1 MNNAINST
9 NQLVQQLD
17 GKVAPELQSTLNDVR
32 GTLRSTQ
39 SILSSD
45 APMQQDVRR
54 ALQQMTRAAASLQ
67 LMSDYI
73 EQHPESLIRGKT
85 PEVDRNE
92 K

>member
-1 MNNAINST
+1 MGRQFRKRSI
-9 NQLVQQLD
+9 QQNIISFRD
-17 GKVAPELQSTLNDVR
+17 HNRRFARQE
-32 GTLRSTQ
+32 
-39 SILSSD
+39 
-45 APMQQDVRR
+45 QDVRR

>member
-1 MNNAINST
+1 MEST
-9 NQLVQQLD
+9 DKLVKQLD
-17 GKVAPELQSTLNDVR
+17 GKVAPGFQATLDDVR
-32 GTLRSTQ
+32 RTMQSSQ

-67 LMSDYI
+67 LMADYI

-85 PEVDRNE
+85 PEADRD